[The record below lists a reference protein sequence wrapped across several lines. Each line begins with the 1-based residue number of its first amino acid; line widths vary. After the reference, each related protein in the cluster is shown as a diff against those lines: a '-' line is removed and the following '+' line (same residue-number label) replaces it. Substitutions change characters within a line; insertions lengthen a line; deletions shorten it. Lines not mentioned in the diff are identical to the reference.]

1 MLAFEG
7 QQQNLSTS
15 TQLLWKSFKNLEKLS
30 AFLIKNLN
38 SILNK
43 MNNIKSSMYGM
54 KAKDAMKLNI
64 FELDKSQIY
73 PEEI

>member
-64 FELDKSQIY
+64 VELDKSQIY

>member
-1 MLAFEG
+1 MLTFEG

-64 FELDKSQIY
+64 VELDKSQIY

>member
-1 MLAFEG
+1 MLTFEG

-15 TQLLWKSFKNLEKLS
+15 TQPLWKSFKNLEKLS

-64 FELDKSQIY
+64 VELDKSQIY

>member
-1 MLAFEG
+1 MLTFEG

-64 FELDKSQIY
+64 VQLDKSQIY

>member
-1 MLAFEG
+1 MLTFEG

-30 AFLIKNLN
+30 AFLTKNLN

-64 FELDKSQIY
+64 VELDKSQIY

>member
-1 MLAFEG
+1 MLTFEG

-64 FELDKSQIY
+64 IELDKSQIY

>member
-1 MLAFEG
+1 MLTFEG

-64 FELDKSQIY
+64 VELDKSQIY
-73 PEEI
+73 PEKI

>member
-1 MLAFEG
+1 MLKFEG

-30 AFLIKNLN
+30 AFLTKNLN

-64 FELDKSQIY
+64 VELDKSQIY